1 MKLTEQQSRAL
12 VKRLADIYEKMGVAG
27 LAVAIFQ
34 HHEAGFWYGAGFF
47 VVSLVLTYLMEK

>member
-1 MKLTEQQSRAL
+1 MRLTDQQKKAL

-34 HHEAGFWYGAGFF
+34 HNEAGFWYGALFF
-47 VVSLVLTYLMEK
+47 IVSLLLTYLLER